1 MSNFTP
7 SSPAPRAPNPVRSG
21 VGAPLDA
28 SVSDATQSDSAMTPS
43 QAEMLGVLEGRP
55 QNSAPRKPGTH
66 SSVRGESEM
75 VFAVLGGLC
84 VAAGLTAMFFLM
96 VLGVPLLAVGG
107 VLCYLAYRDSAQGAP
122 KVAQEGGKRSSAPK
136 TSELN

>member
-1 MSNFTP
+1 
-7 SSPAPRAPNPVRSG
+7 
-21 VGAPLDA
+21 
-28 SVSDATQSDSAMTPS
+28 
-43 QAEMLGVLEGRP
+43 
-55 QNSAPRKPGTH
+55 
-66 SSVRGESEM
+66 M

-107 VLCYLAYRDSAQGAP
+107 VLCYLAYRDSAEGAAKHPQGA
-122 KVAQEGGKRSSAPK
+122 VAQADVPE